1 MLGKAC
7 GFPAG
12 MRRQGGIFVK
22 FNIIV
27 PLATRKMPH
36 RVILGALRY
45 LQRALSAE
53 VPGGESGSMTIF
65 SPRKTAREP
74 SPDRLRTQDDGTA
87 LTDESTAQMSE
98 P

>member
-22 FNIIV
+22 FHIIV

-36 RVILGALRY
+36 RVIFGCTA
-45 LQRALSAE
+45 
-53 VPGGESGSMTIF
+53 IF
-65 SPRKTAREP
+65 SACAVGGGAGRRI
-74 SPDRLRTQDDGTA
+74 RFDDNF
-87 LTDESTAQMSE
+87 LPEE
-98 P
+98 NRP